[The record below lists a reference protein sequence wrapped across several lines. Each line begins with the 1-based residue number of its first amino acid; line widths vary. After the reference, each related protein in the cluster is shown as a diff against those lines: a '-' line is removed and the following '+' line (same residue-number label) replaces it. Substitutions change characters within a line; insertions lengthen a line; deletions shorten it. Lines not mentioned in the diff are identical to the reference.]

1 VRILA
6 RVWIYVIRRCWQDGT
21 AYGPRQAH
29 RPQRLLDQ
37 QRAVQAAGG
46 PVTSAIIAAL
56 RAHAADLHPDDGQI
70 PLCGGERRILTLAE
84 AP

>member
-1 VRILA
+1 
-6 RVWIYVIRRCWQDGT
+6 
-21 AYGPRQAH
+21 
-29 RPQRLLDQ
+29 
-37 QRAVQAAGG
+37 
-46 PVTSAIIAAL
+46 VTSAIITAL